1 MNNEPQIRLQWPIE
15 NSVHHFQTWGEK
27 KRKRRCFPHPGQV
40 INSRVSSQQIT
51 SPLCDR
57 PVILS
62 ASTDGLAAP
71 WETTA
76 GMWLKCRF
84 WSKHRHSKLD
94 SGVRNTYD
102 EQKVQ
107 QNRTCDLFVHLENFC
122 WDFNSVQRMFAT
134 EKKRDSKQLTQK
146 LGRCQTTATS
156 FFYAY
161 CKCSC
166 LSVQKETYAR
176 PFNVKKKKKLL
187 LFNEKDLWVIWPWGS
202 KSILLTLLLEWVASV
217 VTRLV
222 PLACKPWSSPVGEP
236 CELSPTWHWSIC
248 LHFSLG

>member
-1 MNNEPQIRLQWPIE
+1 MNHRYAYSGPLKTQYIIFK
-15 NSVHHFQTWGEK
+15 HGE
-27 KRKRRCFPHPGQV
+27 KRKRRCFLHPGQV
-40 INSRVSSQQIT
+40 LNSRVPSQQIT
-51 SPLCDR
+51 SPSCDR
-57 PVILS
+57 PVILY
-62 ASTDGLAAP
+62 ASTDGLAAL
-71 WETTA
+71 WEMTA
-76 GMWLKCRF
+76 GCGWKCRS
-84 WSKHRHSKLD
+84 WSKYRHSKLD
-94 SGVRNTYD
+94 SGVWNTYD

-122 WDFNSVQRMFAT
+122 WDFNSVCT
-134 EKKRDSKQLTQK
+134 ENVCNRKKRDPQQLTQK

-176 PFNVKKKKKLL
+176 PFNVKKKLL

-222 PLACKPWSSPVGEP
+222 PLACRPWSSPVGEP

-248 LHFSLG
+248 LHFTLG

>member
-176 PFNVKKKKKLL
+176 PFNVKKKKKNCCCLMRRTYESFDPEGQKAFCWHCFWNEWPLLWPVWFRWLVSPGPVPSVSPVNYLL
-187 LFNEKDLWVIWPWGS
+187 LDTEAFVYIS
-202 KSILLTLLLEWVASV
+202 A
-217 VTRLV
+217 
-222 PLACKPWSSPVGEP
+222 
-236 CELSPTWHWSIC
+236 
-248 LHFSLG
+248 